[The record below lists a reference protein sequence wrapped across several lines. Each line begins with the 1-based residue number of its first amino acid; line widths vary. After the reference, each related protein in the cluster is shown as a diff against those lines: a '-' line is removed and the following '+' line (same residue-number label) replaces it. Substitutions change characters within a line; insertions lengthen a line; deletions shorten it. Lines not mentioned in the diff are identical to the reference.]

1 MSQSV
6 TNGGDAETSL
16 VTDVSLTLAA
26 GEHANTTSYQR
37 LSGQSVDRSLNLEK
51 LVTLSVSS

>member
-1 MSQSV
+1 MSQGV
-6 TNGGDAETSL
+6 TNGGNGGKSL

-26 GEHANTTSYQR
+26 GEHGDTTAYQR
-37 LSGQSVDRSLNLEK
+37 LSGQSVDRSLNLGK

>member
-6 TNGGDAETSL
+6 TNDGDAVTSL

-26 GEHANTTSYQR
+26 GEHANTTAYQR
-37 LSGQSVDRSLNLEK
+37 LSGQSVDRSLNFGK

>member
-6 TNGGDAETSL
+6 TNGGEAGTSL
-16 VTDVSLTLAA
+16 VTDVSLSLAA
-26 GEHANTTSYQR
+26 GEHANTTAYQR
-37 LSGQSVDRSLNLEK
+37 LSGQSLDRSLNLGT